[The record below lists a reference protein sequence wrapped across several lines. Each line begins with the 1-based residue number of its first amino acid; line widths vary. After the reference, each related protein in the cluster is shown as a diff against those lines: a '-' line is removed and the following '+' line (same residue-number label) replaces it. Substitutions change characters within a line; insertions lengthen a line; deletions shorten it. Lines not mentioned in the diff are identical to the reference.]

1 MRNHK
6 LKSVTEPHGI
16 GRVFDC
22 DWTGG
27 VYVTLPARILNS
39 KHSFKVSLRLD
50 RVGMFRVPRSVS

>member
-1 MRNHK
+1 MSVLVGVGMGNHK

-27 VYVTLPARILNS
+27 VCDSPCKDI
-39 KHSFKVSLRLD
+39 K
-50 RVGMFRVPRSVS
+50 